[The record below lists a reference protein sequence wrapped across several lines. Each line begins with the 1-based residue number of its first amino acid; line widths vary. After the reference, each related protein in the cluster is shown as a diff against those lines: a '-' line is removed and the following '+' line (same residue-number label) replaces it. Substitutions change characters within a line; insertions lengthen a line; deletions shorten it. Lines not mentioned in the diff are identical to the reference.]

1 MSPETYE
8 NAVKWRR
15 DMTKIEITGHV
26 LIHTDI
32 NLAKKEVDRSYNR
45 GYNPK
50 TYKTYQITR
59 NCNRRVVGK
68 GGSHGNH
75 PDRTCLQDI

>member
-26 LIHTDI
+26 IIHTDI
-32 NLAKKEVDRSYNR
+32 NLAKKRLT
-45 GYNPK
+45 GA
-50 TYKTYQITR
+50 ITEAIILKHIKHIR
-59 NCNRRVVGK
+59 LLGIAT
-68 GGSHGNH
+68 GG
-75 PDRTCLQDI
+75 L

>member
-1 MSPETYE
+1 MSERIFIHPDE
-8 NAVKWRR
+8 NLV
-15 DMTKIEITGHV
+15 
-26 LIHTDI
+26 
-32 NLAKKEVDRSYNR
+32 KKEVDRSPYR

-50 TYKTYQITR
+50 TYKTYLITR
-59 NCNRRVVGK
+59 NYNRWVVGK